1 MRAILWCEWNLFNVI
16 PGEKKKINLKL
27 YEQIEN
33 TATLESFSPQSS
45 GCVLAVTSVSAQVWE
60 LPLPNTPRQ
69 SWDTARHSTNSPAQ
83 KDCLHSKH
91 KQTNKKEPPFT
102 YGGLIYSYVK

>member
-16 PGEKKKINLKL
+16 PGEKKKINLKV

-45 GCVLAVTSVSAQVWE
+45 GCVLAVSSESEPRSESCLCPTHHARAGTQPDAQT
-60 LPLPNTPRQ
+60 LQNKR
-69 SWDTARHSTNSPAQ
+69 TASIQTRN
-83 KDCLHSKH
+83 
-91 KQTNKKEPPFT
+91 KQTKWNLNLFMV
-102 YGGLIYSYVK
+102 GLYIHT